1 MALGLKDASEFNRW
15 KSEMDQKDDI
25 ERLEH
30 ITKKK
35 IEMELAREAAIKA
48 RERQEAENHTFVNKM
63 REEMENL
70 MEEREL
76 HLQEVMEKKKE
87 VIAQVHS
94 NKEAA
99 AQ

>member
-1 MALGLKDASEFNRW
+1 M
-15 KSEMDQKDDI
+15 
-25 ERLEH
+25 
-30 ITKKK
+30 KKK

-48 RERQEAENHTFVNKM
+48 RERQEAENHALVNKM
-63 REEMENL
+63 RNEMEGL

-76 HLQEVMEKKKE
+76 NLQEVMDKKKE

-99 AQ
+99 V